1 MSLEERTA
9 EEVAQIFTAAGDSV
23 TIINADANYTAFKE
37 ANSDRTETETEWKDM
52 IKRNVE
58 HLEIIKGY
66 KKLDETTSIW
76 TSEDFTAIDKAVVDG
91 KKVYS

>member
-1 MSLEERTA
+1 MEEKTA
-9 EEVAQIFTAAGDSV
+9 DQIAAIYAAAGDSV
-23 TIINADANYTAFKE
+23 TVINTAKT
-37 ANSDRTETETEWKDM
+37 SDETTDEYNDK

-58 HLEIIKGY
+58 HLEIIKAY

-76 TSEDFTAIDKAVVDG
+76 TSEDFTAIDKAIVDG

>member
-1 MSLEERTA
+1 MEERTA
-9 EEVAQIFTAAGDSV
+9 DEIAKIFANAGDSV
-23 TIINADANYTAFKE
+23 TVINTAQTSE
-37 ANSDRTETETEWKDM
+37 ETDDEYKDK

-58 HLEIIKGY
+58 HLEIIKLY

-76 TSEDFTAIDKAVVDG
+76 TSEDFTAIDKAITDG